1 MVMHKKRSIS
11 VCLSAVLLFLTCMS
25 VIILTT
31 SKASAQASS
40 SGSLPTPTT
49 DIIDVIT
56 INVPVSCSMS
66 ASGTDSHTANVNN
79 GQTTGNIG
87 TTNLKV
93 ICNDNSGYAIYA
105 IGYTD
110 DTYGK
115 TVLTSSALG
124 STHDITTATTVNTG
138 TSSWAMKLAA
148 VSGTYA
154 PIIAGSTGDSLKVT
168 GDPDF
173 SDYTAVPEEYTKVAY
188 YISSTDTGNNATG
201 SNLTTT
207 YRAYISPSQPAGTY
221 IGQVKYTL
229 VHPYTAPEPVVCHP
243 EGTTIATIS
252 CMQDVSSS
260 NVATIL
266 ASMTEGQQYT
276 LADSR
281 DSKEYK
287 VAKLRDGN
295 LWMTQNL
302 DHDIVST
309 SGFYTNENT
318 DIGYNTTT
326 GEYDTATW
334 TPSTATY
341 PSYNHTW
348 NMSTTTPESYDPGD
362 LYWNGTESDFT
373 DWDTYYNSCDY
384 SSSVPVCDESLN
396 PISTYTSSTGT
407 AQYHLGNYYNWT
419 AAVAMNDSSSY
430 TTYGTL
436 IEQSICPAGWTLPRI
451 GTGDDTF
458 YALFNEYSFTESSY
472 TDTDNDGVHDAGE
485 NALWTNPLYFTAG
498 GSCDG
503 LLLGVGGGGYFWSP
517 VVDDSG
523 DAGDAYFGVGGYVDP
538 SGSDD
543 RGYGSSVRCVARPVS
558 STTSESGGGGGG
570 GPEGPSN

>member
-498 GSCDG
+498 GGYDG
-503 LLLGVGGGGYFWSP
+503 LLDGVGLVGGFWSP
-517 VVDDSG
+517 VVDGSG
-523 DAGDAYFGVGGYVDP
+523 DARGAYFNVDGYVGP
-538 SGSDD
+538 SDGNY
-543 RGYGSSVRCVARPVS
+543 RGNGYSVRCVARPVS

-570 GPEGPSN
+570 GPEGPIK

>member
-1 MVMHKKRSIS
+1 MHKGCTIGTRLSSI
-11 VCLSAVLLFLTCMS
+11 LLFLTS
-25 VIILTT
+25 LSIVSLT
-31 SKASAQASS
+31 
-40 SGSLPTPTT
+40 LPHAHAE
-49 DIIDVIT
+49 DIIDEVNIA
-56 INVPVSCSMS
+56 VPIACSMS
-66 ASGTDSHTANVNN
+66 ATTTSEHTSDVIN
-79 GQTTGNIG
+79 GQTVNNIG

-115 TVLTSSALG
+115 TVLTSSTLG
-124 STHDITTATTVNTG
+124 STHDIATATTVTTG
-138 TSSWAMKLAA
+138 TSSWAMKLAS

-154 PIIAGSTGDSLKVT
+154 PTIVT
-168 GDPDF
+168 DF
-173 SDYTAVPEEYTKVAY
+173 ASYHAVPQEYTRVAY
-188 YISSTDTGNNATG
+188 HTSSTDTGTNATG

-221 IGQVKYTL
+221 VGQVKYTL

-260 NVATIL
+260 NVTTIL

-281 DSKEYK
+281 DNKEYK

-295 LWMTQNL
+295 IWMTQNL
-302 DHDIVST
+302 DHDIVT
-309 SGFYTNENT
+309 TPGFYTNENT

-341 PSYNHTW
+341 SSNNHTW
-348 NMSTTTPESYDPGD
+348 NYSYTTPESYDPGD
-362 LYWNGTESDFT
+362 LYWNGTESDYT

-384 SSSVPVCDESLN
+384 SGSVPVCDESLN
-396 PISTYTSSTGT
+396 PTSTYISSTGIP
-407 AQYHLGNYYNWT
+407 QYHLGNYYNWT

-430 TTYGTL
+430 TASGTL

-485 NALWTNPLYFTAG
+485 NALWTSPLYFTAG
-498 GSCDG
+498 GDYNG
-503 LLLGVGGGGYFWSP
+503 LLNDVGYGGRFWSP
-517 VVDDSG
+517 VVNYSYY
-523 DAGDAYFGVGGYVDP
+523 ARYAYFDVGGYVNP
-538 SGSDD
+538 SDNDG
-543 RGYGSSVRCVARPVS
+543 RGNGDSVRCVARPVS

-570 GPEGPSN
+570 PDGGGGPEVPSE

>member
-1 MVMHKKRSIS
+1 MHKQRSIS

-498 GSCDG
+498 GSYDG
-503 LLLGVGGGGYFWSP
+503 LLGAVGSGGYFWSP
-517 VVDDSG
+517 VVNNSYS
-523 DAGDAYFGVGGYVDP
+523 ARSAYFGVDGYVNP
-538 SGSDD
+538 SDFDD

-570 GPEGPSN
+570 GPEGPSS

>member
-1 MVMHKKRSIS
+1 MNHIKIKSNSTQTSTKSNRNRLFYAGTMSLIGITA
-11 VCLSAVLLFLTCMS
+11 LSGLVLSS
-25 VIILTT
+25 VIP
-31 SKASAQASS
+31 SAFADES
-40 SGSLPTPTT
+40 
-49 DIIDVIT
+49 IVDVIT

-66 ASGTDSHTANVNN
+66 ATGNTSHTATINN

-115 TVLTSSALG
+115 TVLTSSTLG
-124 STHDITTATTVNTG
+124 STHDITTATTVTTG

-154 PIIAGSTGDSLKVT
+154 PIIAGSSTDTLKQT
-168 GDPDF
+168 NDPDF
-173 SDYTAVPEEYTKVAY
+173 SNYTAVPEEYTKVAY
-188 YISSTDTGNNATG
+188 HISSTDTGTNATG
-201 SNLTTT
+201 SSLTTT

-221 IGQVKYTL
+221 VGQVKYTL
-229 VHPYTAPEPVVCHP
+229 VHPYTALAPVVCHP

-260 NVATIL
+260 NVTTIL

-287 VAKLRDGN
+287 VAKLKDGN

-302 DHDIVST
+302 DHDIVT
-309 SGFYTNENT
+309 TPGYYTNENT

-341 PSYNHTW
+341 PSYNHAWIGTE
-348 NMSTTTPESYDPGD
+348 SAPESYDPGD

-373 DWDTYYNSCDY
+373 DWDTYYNSCDF
-384 SSSVPVCDESLN
+384 SGCDESLN

-430 TTYGTL
+430 TASGTL
-436 IEQSICPAGWTLPRI
+436 IEQSICPAGWTLPRA

-485 NALWTNPLYFTAG
+485 NALWISPLYFTAG
-498 GSCDG
+498 GGYYG
-503 LLLGVGGGGYFWSP
+503 LLDAVGGDGYFWSP
-517 VVDDSG
+517 VVYDSYL
-523 DAGDAYFGVGGYVDP
+523 AMDAYFSVDGRVGP
-538 SGSDD
+538 SGGNG
-543 RGYGSSVRCVARPVS
+543 RGDGYSVRCVARPV
-558 STTSESGGGGGG
+558 
-570 GPEGPSN
+570 NVLVNI

>member
-148 VSGTYA
+148 VSGTSA
-154 PIIAGSTGDSLKVT
+154 PIIAVSTGDSLKVT

-498 GSCDG
+498 GFYDG
-503 LLLGVGGGGYFWSP
+503 LLGGVGYDGYFWSP
-517 VVDDSG
+517 VVDDSYS
-523 DAGDAYFGVGGYVDP
+523 ARYAYFRVDGRVSP
-538 SGSDD
+538 SGDGD
-543 RGYGSSVRCVARPVS
+543 RGLGNSVRCVARPVS

-570 GPEGPSN
+570 GPEGPIL

>member
-1 MVMHKKRSIS
+1 MHKKRSIS
-11 VCLSAVLLFLTCMS
+11 VCLLAILLFL
-25 VIILTT
+25 
-31 SKASAQASS
+31 ASASVLHLT
-40 SGSLPTPTT
+40 LPSAFA
-49 DIIDVIT
+49 DESIVDVVT

-66 ASGTDSHTANVNN
+66 ATGTDSHTANVNN

-124 STHDITTATTVNTG
+124 STHDIATATTVTTG
-138 TSSWAMKLAA
+138 TSSWAMKLTAT
-148 VSGTYA
+148 SGTYT
-154 PIIAGSTGDSLKVT
+154 PIIAGSSLDTLKQT
-168 GDPDF
+168 NDPDF

-188 YISSTDTGNNATG
+188 HTTSTDTGTTATG

-221 IGQVKYTL
+221 VGQVKYTL

-243 EGTTIATIS
+243 EGTTISTIS

-260 NVATIL
+260 NVTTIL
-266 ASMTEGQQYT
+266 TSMTEGQQYT

-384 SSSVPVCDESLN
+384 SGSVPVCDESLN

-419 AAVAMNDSSSY
+419 AALAMNDSSSY
-430 TTYGTL
+430 TASGTL
-436 IEQSICPAGWTLPRI
+436 VEQSICPAGWTLPRI

-485 NALWTNPLYFTAG
+485 NALWTSPLYFSAG
-498 GSCDG
+498 GAYDG
-503 LLLGVGGGGYFWSP
+503 LLGGVGGGGSFWSP
-517 VVDDSG
+517 VVDDSYSARG
-523 DAGDAYFGVGGYVDP
+523 ADFGVDGDVNPSDGSSRGG
-538 SGSDD
+538 GN
-543 RGYGSSVRCVARPVS
+543 SVRCVARPVS
-558 STTSESGGGGGG
+558 STPSESGGGGG
-570 GPEGPSN
+570 GPEGPIL

>member
-1 MVMHKKRSIS
+1 MHKKRSIS

-498 GSCDG
+498 GGYDG
-503 LLLGVGGGGYFWSP
+503 LLLGVGSGGLFWSP
-517 VVDDSG
+517 VVSVSG
-523 DAGDAYFGVGGYVDP
+523 DARGASFRVDGDVYP
-538 SGSDD
+538 SDLGD
-543 RGYGSSVRCVARPVS
+543 RGYGNSVRCVARPVS

-570 GPEGPSN
+570 GPKGPNY

>member
-1 MVMHKKRSIS
+1 MVMHKKRSIG
-11 VCLSAVLLFLTCMS
+11 VCLSSVLLFLTCLS
-25 VIILTT
+25 VMALTLP
-31 SKASAQASS
+31 SASAEESVVTEVQLS
-40 SGSLPTPTT
+40 
-49 DIIDVIT
+49 
-56 INVPVSCSMS
+56 VPISCSMS
-66 ASGTDSHTANVNN
+66 GTGMESHNAEVVN
-79 GQTTGNIG
+79 GRTQENIG
-87 TTNLKV
+87 LTTIKAY
-93 ICNDNSGYAIYA
+93 CNDPLGFAIYA

-110 DTYGK
+110 NTYGK
-115 TVLTSSALG
+115 TVLTDSELG
-124 STHDITTATTVNTG
+124 STYDIATSSTVVDA
-138 TSSWAMKLAA
+138 TSSWSMKLAA

-154 PIIAGSTGDSLKVT
+154 PIIAGSSTDTLKQT

-498 GSCDG
+498 GYYDG
-503 LLLGVGGGGYFWSP
+503 LLGGVGFDGNFWSP
-517 VVDDSG
+517 VVYNSYF
-523 DAGDAYFGVGGYVDP
+523 ARFAYFNVDGSVSPSVDGGFLYYFRVWWWWRWWP
-538 SGSDD
+538 
-543 RGYGSSVRCVARPVS
+543 RGA
-558 STTSESGGGGGG
+558 
-570 GPEGPSN
+570 

>member
-1 MVMHKKRSIS
+1 MNHIKIKSNSTQTSTKSNRNRLFYAGTMSLIGITSLSGMV
-11 VCLSAVLLFLTCMS
+11 LSS
-25 VIILTT
+25 VIP
-31 SKASAQASS
+31 SAFADES
-40 SGSLPTPTT
+40 
-49 DIIDVIT
+49 IVDVIT

-66 ASGTDSHTANVNN
+66 ATGNTSHTATINN

-115 TVLTSSALG
+115 TVLTSSTLG
-124 STHDITTATTVNTG
+124 STHDIITSSTVATG

-148 VSGTYA
+148 TSGTYA
-154 PIIAGSTGDSLKVT
+154 PTIVT
-168 GDPDF
+168 
-173 SDYTAVPEEYTKVAY
+173 DYASYHAVPAEYTKVAY
-188 YISSTDTGNNATG
+188 LTSSTDTGTNATG

-221 IGQVKYTL
+221 VGQVKYIL
-229 VHPYTAPEPVVCHP
+229 VHPSTEDAPLVCNS
-243 EGTTIATIS
+243 EGTTISTIF
-252 CMQDVSSS
+252 CMQDINSS
-260 NVATIL
+260 NKSTIL
-266 ASMTEGQQYT
+266 ASMTTDQQYT
-276 LADSR
+276 LKDSR
-281 DSKEYK
+281 DGKSYK
-287 VAKLRDGN
+287 VAKLKDGN

-341 PSYNHTW
+341 TSSNYTW
-348 NMSTTTPESYDPGD
+348 NNSVSTPESYDPGD
-362 LYWNGTESDFT
+362 LYWNGTESDYT
-373 DWDTYYNSCDY
+373 DWDTYYNSCNY
-384 SSSVPVCDESLN
+384 SGSVPVCDESLN
-396 PISTYTSSTGT
+396 PISTYTSSTGI

-430 TTYGTL
+430 TASGTL

-485 NALWTNPLYFTAG
+485 NALWTSPLYFTAG
-498 GSCDG
+498 GLYYG
-503 LLLGVGGGGYFWSP
+503 LLSDVGYGGLFWPP
-517 VVDDSG
+517 VVSNPYA
-523 DAGDAYFGVGGYVDP
+523 AGFASFIVDGSVTPSDGYN
-538 SGSDD
+538 
-543 RGYGSSVRCVARPVS
+543 RGRGLSVRCVARPV
-558 STTSESGGGGGG
+558 
-570 GPEGPSN
+570 NVLVNI